1 MVVTGLKTAVE
12 TLQERMDSLAAEL
25 KRVLAG
31 ITTGINKQGE
41 LIKEIK
47 NEMKDINMRAMT
59 ILVDHQHHPINK

>member
-1 MVVTGLKTAVE
+1 MVLTGLKTAVE

-47 NEMKDINMRAMT
+47 SEMKDIKHACNDNSSRSST
-59 ILVDHQHHPINK
+59 SSDK